1 MSVAS
6 DRAPRARW
14 PWVFFTLAACCGIV
28 GLVYIILKGDEI
40 AGDVATFIAFMSM
53 GVVAAL
59 ILSRDRRNVIG
70 ALLLWAVT
78 TIAIAF
84 ASNEAA
90 GYLYEQGSTS
100 LAAWVG
106 WPGSSLWMAGFFPLL
121 IFLPLLFPDG
131 KVPSA
136 RWRVH
141 AWIGLAWCFLGFL
154 AVGFADDVVAVA
166 SAAPGGEDV
175 DIPNPLHIPG
185 LDLPNALGGAMWLGL
200 LGLFFLSIVAMIL
213 RFRRSTGIE
222 RQQLRWFSFAAVFLA
237 AYFIF
242 SSVLESVGVTEGTLG
257 ELISALGYLGLV
269 AAIGVAI
276 LQYRLWD
283 LDVVVKKTLVAGTV
297 VVLAILVYAGAVA
310 LIGAFAMDR
319 NRPALLFLIALGL
332 GIAFRPVMRIGRRLA
347 DRLVYGSRATPYEIL
362 SEFSERV
369 GTSYATEDVLPRM
382 VQVLGEGT
390 GADVAR
396 IWLRVGATYQPAA
409 VWPAASEPAA
419 PEDGG
424 EQLVVLGEHVAEV
437 RDQGDVLGA
446 LSVRMPASDPMTPVK
461 EKLVRD
467 LAAQAGLVLR
477 NVRLVE
483 DLRASRQRLVAAQD
497 EERRRLERNIHDGA
511 QQQLVALAVKA
522 RLAKQFTERDPDKAA
537 DLLAQI
543 ETETQTA
550 LEDLRDL
557 ARGIYPPLLADR
569 GLAAALEAQSRKAN
583 TGVSV
588 DADGIGRFSADIEA
602 TVYFCA
608 LEALQNV
615 AKYAQAGHT
624 VVHLSRANGDLS
636 FEVVDDGR
644 GFDPVGATS
653 GSGLQGM
660 ADRLAAVG
668 GSLEVR
674 SAPGRG
680 TTVAGRVPVGADRSS
695 G

>member
-1 MSVAS
+1 MSVATEP
-6 DRAPRARW
+6 APRARW
-14 PWVFFTLAACCGIV
+14 PWVVFAVSAVCGIA
-28 GLVYIILKGDEI
+28 GLVFIALKGDELTGDI
-40 AGDVATFIAFMSM
+40 ANFIAFMSM

-59 ILSRDRRNVIG
+59 ILSRDRRNRIG
-70 ALLLWAVT
+70 GLLLWAV
-78 TIAIAF
+78 IAIAVAF
-84 ASNEAA
+84 ASNEWA
-90 GYLYEQGSTS
+90 GYLYERGSAS

-106 WPGSSLWMAGFFPLL
+106 WPGSSLWLIGFFPLL
-121 IFLPLLFPDG
+121 VFLPLLFPDG
-131 KVPSA
+131 RVPSP

-141 AWIGLAWCFLGFL
+141 AWLALVWCFLGFL
-154 AVGFADDVVAVA
+154 TVGFADDVVAVA
-166 SAAPGGEDV
+166 SATRGGEDV
-175 DIPNPLHIPG
+175 ELPNPLHIPG
-185 LDLPNALGGAMWLGL
+185 LDFSDAVGGVLWIGL
-200 LGLFFLSIVAMIL
+200 LGLFVLSIVAMIL
-213 RFRRSTGIE
+213 RFRRSAGIE
-222 RQQLRWFSFAAVFLA
+222 RQQLRWFSFAALFLA
-237 AYFIF
+237 TYFIL
-242 SSVLESVGVTEGTLG
+242 SSVFESVGITEGTLG
-257 ELISALGYLGLV
+257 EVISALGYLGLV
-269 AAIGVAI
+269 AAIGIAI

-283 LDVVVKKTLVAGTV
+283 LDVVVKKTLVAGAV
-297 VVLAILVYAGAVA
+297 VVLAILVYAGTVALVGAVA
-310 LIGAFAMDR
+310 VDR
-319 NRPALLFLIALGL
+319 DQPALLFVIALAL
-332 GIAFRPVMRIGRRLA
+332 GIAFRPVMRIGQRLA
-347 DRLVYGSRATPYEIL
+347 DRIVYGSRATPYEIL
-362 SEFSERV
+362 SEFSDRV

-382 VQVLGEGT
+382 AQVLGAGT

-396 IWLRVGATYQPAA
+396 IWLRVGATFQPAA
-409 VWPAASEPAA
+409 VWPAASDGAA
-419 PEDGG
+419 PEVGG
-424 EQLVVLGEHVAEV
+424 EELVVTGEHVTEV

-522 RLAKQFTERDPDKAA
+522 RLARQFTERDPAKAVE
-537 DLLAQI
+537 LLGQI

-569 GLAAALEAQSRKAN
+569 GLVAAIEAQSRKSQH
-583 TGVSV
+583 GVEV
-588 DADGIGRFSADIEA
+588 DAHGIGRFPADVEA

-615 AKYAQAGHT
+615 AKYAEADHT
-624 VVHLSRANGDLS
+624 VVHLTRANGDLS

-644 GFDPVGATS
+644 GFDPVVATS

-680 TTVAGRVPVGADRSS
+680 TTVAGRVPVGADLASD
-695 G
+695 